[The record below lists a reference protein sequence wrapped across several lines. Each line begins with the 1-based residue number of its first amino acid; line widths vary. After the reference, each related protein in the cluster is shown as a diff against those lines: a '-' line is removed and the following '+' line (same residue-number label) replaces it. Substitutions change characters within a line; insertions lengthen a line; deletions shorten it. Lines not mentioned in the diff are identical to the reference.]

1 MPRFNKKER
10 MILMEENVN
19 LSSQDLPESEEEGLP
34 SESEATIPAEDQ
46 TDSAFVE
53 VKFNK
58 KLLKLTKDEAANLA
72 QKGMKFDV
80 ISDEYEGLK
89 ELSSSQG
96 LSVSEYISRL
106 KQSEQDRRL
115 AELTEKCSGDEDLA
129 KRLLETETSKV
140 QDELSSLKK
149 EFPELKSE
157 ADIPDEVKTAA
168 ELKGTGLL
176 FEYLLYEHR
185 QHRAA
190 AEETARQRISAEQ
203 SLGSLSAGIDRN
215 AVDAE
220 FLNGIW
226 GR

>member
-1 MPRFNKKER
+1 M
-10 MILMEENVN
+10 L
-19 LSSQDLPESEEEGLP
+19 
-34 SESEATIPAEDQ
+34 AE
-46 TDSAFVE
+46 
-53 VKFNK
+53 
-58 KLLKLTKDEAANLA
+58 KLLEA
-72 QKGMKFDV
+72 
-80 ISDEYEGLK
+80 EGVPAPDDSKAL
-89 ELSSSQG
+89 
-96 LSVSEYISRL
+96 
-106 KQSEQDRRL
+106 L
-115 AELTEKCSGDEDLA
+115 AEFPDLEVDA
-129 KRLLETETSKV
+129 
-140 QDELSSLKK
+140 
-149 EFPELKSE
+149 
-157 ADIPDEVKTAA
+157 IPDEVKTAA